1 MRGERRG
8 GVAGIALAAA
18 AGFGMGLLA
27 GLVAGEWLGDVDAD
41 RVRRAVDRLRPV
53 DGSADGAGIE
63 RSVRGALE
71 ADPGT
76 RYLKARPRVLGEK
89 LLELTGRVPTAAA
102 RERAAA
108 VAQRAV
114 PGFTVI
120 NRLLV
125 EGQDVPRGSPAPGP
139 VGNAGDR

>member
-1 MRGERRG
+1 MDRSES
-8 GVAGIALAAA
+8 VAGIALAAA

-27 GLVAGEWLGDVDAD
+27 GLVAGEWLGDVDAN
-41 RVRRAVDRLRPV
+41 RVRRAVDRLRP
-53 DGSADGAGIE
+53 GAAPPDAVGIE
-63 RSVRGALE
+63 RAVRNALQAE
-71 ADPGT
+71 AGT

-89 LLELTGRVPTAAA
+89 LLELVGRVPNPAA

-108 VAQRAV
+108 VAQGAA

-125 EGQDVPRGSPAPGP
+125 EGQDIPIP
-139 VGNAGDR
+139 

>member
-1 MRGERRG
+1 MTERSE
-8 GVAGIALAAA
+8 GVAGIALAVA
-18 AGFGMGLLA
+18 AGLGVGLLA

-41 RVRRAVDRLRPV
+41 RVRRVVRRLRPV
-53 DGSADGAGIE
+53 EAPPDAAGIE
-63 RSVRGALE
+63 RTVRNALSAE
-71 ADPGT
+71 AGT

-89 LLELTGRVPTAAA
+89 LLELVGRAPTPAA

-108 VAQRAV
+108 VAQRAA

-125 EGQDVPRGSPAPGP
+125 EGQDIPLR
-139 VGNAGDR
+139 